1 VHGSVEVRILGPL
14 EVIVDDRLVGLGAG
28 NERALIG
35 YLALHPNRPVSTEA
49 IIDAVWGEQPPP
61 TAREMV
67 RTYVARA
74 RKRLGDVLQ
83 RRSGGYVL
91 VVPAEAVD
99 AFRFERLLDEGLRQR
114 DAADHATAAFTLRQA
129 LALWRGAPL
138 PELQSLPGGNDEI
151 ARLEELR
158 VAAIEARVEQEL
170 LLGHTAE
177 LVPELEALVREY
189 PYRER
194 LRADL
199 MLVLYRTGRQTEALE
214 RYLEAR
220 RLLVEQIGI
229 EPSRELQELQA
240 AILRQDPAL
249 DPQPLS
255 STNSAAPAPA
265 GVRVAGSRLSGRR
278 RFSVA
283 GAAIAL
289 VAAAILI
296 VVAVL
301 PGGPSGTRALGR
313 RTVAVIDPANGR
325 VMGSRQVSGEPGPIA
340 VGRGVAWVANGAND
354 AIMAMSPTTLHVR
367 RTVRL
372 GTFPYQLA
380 TDGTRAWLGD
390 GFDGTVTRVDPSGAT
405 TAPFRPEPRSRGRLA
420 LAYGAGAVWIGSQ
433 DGSLSELDPSD
444 DHTIAVARGIGKPQ
458 ALTVAGGAVWIAEA
472 TSDEV
477 LRLMTARPRTRKPI
491 PIGGMPDDLAAS
503 DGSVWAVTSDQG
515 LLWRIDEQTGAVTAS
530 IDVGPGFSLVAVVAG
545 QVWVASPAGTVERV
559 DPRRDMV
566 AQTLDLDG
574 PIGGLAAGGRQLWI
588 SIR

>member
-1 VHGSVEVRILGPL
+1 VHRSVEVRILGPI
-14 EVIVDDRLVGLGAG
+14 EVLVDERVVELGAG

-35 YLALHPNRPVSTEA
+35 FLALHPNRPVSTEA
-49 IIDAVWGEQPPP
+49 IIDAVWGERPPP

-91 VVPAEAVD
+91 QVPADAVD
-99 AFRFERLLDEGLRQR
+99 AFRFERLLNEGLRQR
-114 DAADHATAAFTLRQA
+114 DEADPAAAAFTLRQA

-138 PELQSLPGGNDEI
+138 PELQSLPGANDDI
-151 ARLEELR
+151 ARLGELR
-158 VAAIEARVEQEL
+158 LSAIEARVEQEL
-170 LLGHTAE
+170 VLGHGAE
-177 LVPELEALVREY
+177 LVPELDALVREY

-199 MLVLYRTGRQTEALE
+199 MVVLYRTGRQTEALE
-214 RYLEAR
+214 QYLEAR
-220 RLLVEQIGI
+220 RLLVEEIGI
-229 EPSRELQELQA
+229 EPGRELQELQA

-249 DPQPLS
+249 EPPSRS
-255 STNSAAPAPA
+255 STTSPAPAPT
-265 GVRVAGSRLSGRR
+265 RVAGSRLSGRR
-278 RFSVA
+278 RFGVA
-283 GAAIAL
+283 GAAIIL
-289 VAAAILI
+289 TAAAILI
-296 VVAVL
+296 VVAML
-301 PGGPSGTRALGR
+301 AGEPSAAPALGR
-313 RTVAVIDPANGR
+313 RTVAVINPADGS
-325 VMGSRQVSGEPGPIA
+325 VIGSRQVSGEPGPIA
-340 VGRGVAWVANGAND
+340 VGRGVAWVADGAND
-354 AIMAMSPTTLHVR
+354 AIVAMSPTTLHVR

-380 TDGTRAWLGD
+380 TDGIRVWLGD
-390 GFDGTVTRVDPSGAT
+390 GFDGTVTRVDPSGVAT
-405 TAPFRPEPRSRGRLA
+405 TPFLPEPRSRGRLA

-444 DHTIAVARGIGKPQ
+444 DHTIAVAHGIGEPQ

-477 LRLMTARPRTRKPI
+477 LRFMTARPRTRKPI
-491 PIGGMPDDLAAS
+491 PIGGMPDDLAVG

-530 IDVGPGFSLVAVVAG
+530 IDVGPGFSLVALVAG

-559 DPRRDMV
+559 DPRRDVV

-574 PIGGLAAGGRQLWI
+574 PIGGLAAGDRQLWI